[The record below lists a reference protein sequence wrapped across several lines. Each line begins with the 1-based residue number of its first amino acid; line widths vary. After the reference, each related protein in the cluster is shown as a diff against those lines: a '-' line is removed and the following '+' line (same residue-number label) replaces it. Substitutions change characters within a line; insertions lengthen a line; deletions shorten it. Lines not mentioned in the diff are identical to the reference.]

1 MRNHQKTFCFTMFL
15 EGRGR
20 QTRAKIYQ
28 IPNRK
33 PSKKHCQFQGRFL
46 LDFDVI
52 LGPIWAPFCQARSR
66 FAEKPASRNLVIF
79 VGHPWGVK
87 ISFWHDFD
95 LILLVCGSMLG
106 RN

>member
-1 MRNHQKTFCFTMFL
+1 MCF
-15 EGRGR
+15 EGRGK
-20 QTRAKIYQ
+20 QKQAKIYQ
-28 IPNRK
+28 IPYRK
-33 PSKKHCQFQGRFL
+33 PSKKHCQFQERFL

-52 LGPIWAPFCQARSR
+52 LGPIWGPFCQARSR

-87 ISFWHDFD
+87 ICFSHYFS
-95 LILLVCGSMLG
+95 LILIVLGSILG